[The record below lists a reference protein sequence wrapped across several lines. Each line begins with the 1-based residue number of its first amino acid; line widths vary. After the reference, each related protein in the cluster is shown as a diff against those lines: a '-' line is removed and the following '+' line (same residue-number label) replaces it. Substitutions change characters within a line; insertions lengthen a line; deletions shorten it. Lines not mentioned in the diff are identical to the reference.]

1 MHELIRSASRRD
13 ILKSGALLAAAPVLL
28 KGAPAAKA
36 IKVGL
41 VGCGGRGTGAA
52 SQALKADD
60 YSELTAVADVY
71 QERIDDCLDALKRAP
86 RHAKVKV
93 ENTEAVRRARRL
105 PEADR

>member
-28 KGAPAAKA
+28 KGAPAAQA

-60 YSELTAVADVY
+60 LFRTHRGRRYLSGAHRFLSV
-71 QERIDDCLDALKRAP
+71 DAQ
-86 RHAKVKV
+86 
-93 ENTEAVRRARRL
+93 ARQG
-105 PEADR
+105 EGQS